1 MLEKLMRDSVLNND
15 IELDEKVEKVFDDM
29 ATS

>member
-15 IELDEKVEKVFDDM
+15 IELDEKVEKVFEDV
-29 ATS
+29 AQN